1 MRVLAKKCGKPDG
14 EKKTF
19 EKHKQRPYENGVCQR
34 DFKKWSR
41 MVDSYRPWQD
51 PIGQGQWE
59 WNGYREK
66 LYSLAMR
73 LKNGHRNLPKNLK
86 NVISRRNWFEVRA
99 NEKIQE

>member
-1 MRVLAKKCGKPDG
+1 
-14 EKKTF
+14 
-19 EKHKQRPYENGVCQR
+19 
-34 DFKKWSR
+34 

-73 LKNGHRNLPKNLK
+73 LKNGHQNRPKVVK
-86 NVISRRNWFEVRA
+86 NVILRRNWFEVRA
-99 NEKIQE
+99 NEKSKNEIESFLISSRSGRTDISKSSVFEQF